1 MLWAVEFRILGPLE
15 VLDGARL
22 LPLTGARQR
31 ALLAVLLLHAN
42 EVVSSDR
49 LIDELWGEEP
59 PAAGST
65 ALRVRVSQLRK
76 ALGREDVLVTR
87 APGYFVRV
95 GPGELD
101 LHRFERLLEEADGA
115 EPTAAA
121 ERLREALALWRG
133 EPLADVSYEPFA
145 QAAIARLVELR
156 LVALERRIEAD
167 LVLGRH
173 AELVGELQAL
183 VREHPLQERL
193 RRQLMLALYRSGRQA
208 DALDCY
214 QDARRTLVDELGIDP
229 SPALRELE
237 QAILRQDSSLNL
249 VQTAAPERSIL
260 VWSRGEASLD
270 PLLGIAEPLAR
281 RPPRE
286 LILARVARRDELA
299 GATDFLSS
307 HGHELRSRGVAA
319 RVAAFTSTEP
329 GRDVVRLAAEQDADL
344 MLLDGG
350 FEPDVE
356 AVLDGAPCDVALL
369 LELREVSIGPGRPVL
384 APFGGAEHD
393 WSAVEIAAWI
403 ARAREAPLRLV
414 GSTGGRHGR
423 DASRLLASVSLLI
436 QRAVGIATSPLLVEP
451 GEAGLVLAARDA
463 GLIVFGLSA
472 GWRREG
478 LGQVRPAV
486 ARAASAPTLLVRKGL
501 RPGGL
506 APPASQTRFT
516 WSLGR

>member
-1 MLWAVEFRILGPLE
+1 MPRDVEFRILGPLE
-15 VLDGARL
+15 ALDAGRP
-22 LPLTGARQR
+22 LPLAGASQR

-115 EPTAAA
+115 DPSAAA
-121 ERLREALALWRG
+121 ERLREALTLWRG
-133 EPLADVSYEPFA
+133 EPLGEFAYEPFA
-145 QAAIARLVELR
+145 QTAIARLAELR

-167 LVLGRH
+167 LALGRH
-173 AELVGELQAL
+173 AALVGELQEL

-214 QDARRTLVDELGIDP
+214 QDARRALVEELGIDP

-237 QAILRQDSSLNL
+237 QAILRQNASLDL
-249 VQTAAPERSIL
+249 AQTAAPERSIL
-260 VWSRGEASLD
+260 VWSRAEASLG
-270 PLLGIAEPLAR
+270 PLLEIAEPLSR
-281 RPPRE
+281 RPLRE

-299 GATDFLSS
+299 GATDFLASA
-307 HGHELRSRGVAA
+307 GNELRSRGVAA
-319 RVAAFTSTEP
+319 RVAAFASTEP
-329 GRDVVRLAAEQDADL
+329 GRDVVRLSTDQDVDL
-344 MLLDGG
+344 ILLDGG
-350 FEPDVE
+350 FEPEVE
-356 AVLDGAPCDVALL
+356 AVLDAAPCDVALL
-369 LELREVSIGPGRPVL
+369 LEPREVSIGPGRPVL

-414 GSTGGRHGR
+414 GSTGGRHGH
-423 DASRLLASVSLLI
+423 DASRLLASASLLI

-451 GEAGLVLAARDA
+451 GEEGLVQASEGA
-463 GLIVFGLSA
+463 GLIVFGLPA

-486 ARAASAPTLLVRKGL
+486 ARATAAPTLLVRKGL

-506 APPASQTRFT
+506 APAASQTRFT

>member
-1 MLWAVEFRILGPLE
+1 MPRVVEFRILGPLE
-15 VLDGARL
+15 VLDAGRPLSLSGAS
-22 LPLTGARQR
+22 R
-31 ALLAVLLLHAN
+31 ALLALLLLHAN

-49 LIDELWGEEP
+49 LIDELWGAEP

-101 LHRFERLLEEADGA
+101 LHRFERLLEEAEGA
-115 EPTAAA
+115 EPPVAA
-121 ERLREALALWRG
+121 ERLRAALALWRG
-133 EPLADVSYEPFA
+133 EPLGEFAYEPFA
-145 QAAIARLVELR
+145 RTAIARLEELR

-167 LVLGRH
+167 LTLGRH

-193 RRQLMLALYRSGRQA
+193 RRQLMLALYRSGRQV
-208 DALDCY
+208 DALEAY
-214 QDARRTLVDELGIDP
+214 QEARRALVEELGIDP

-237 QAILRQDSSLNL
+237 QAILRQDVSLDL
-249 VQTAAPERSIL
+249 AQTAAPERSIL
-260 VWSRGEASLD
+260 VWSRGGESLD
-270 PLLGIAEPLAR
+270 PLLEIAEPLSR
-281 RPPRE
+281 RPARE
-286 LILARVARRDELA
+286 LILTRVVGRDELAQATELLSARRDELA
-299 GATDFLSS
+299 S
-307 HGHELRSRGVAA
+307 HRVPG
-319 RVAAFTSTEP
+319 RVAAFASTDA
-329 GRDVVRLAAEQDADL
+329 GRDVARLAAEQDVDL
-344 MLLDGG
+344 VLLDGG
-350 FEPDVE
+350 LEPDVE
-356 AVLDGAPCDVALL
+356 SVLDGAPCDVALL
-369 LELREVSIGPGRPVL
+369 LERREVSVGPDRPVL

-414 GSTGGRHGR
+414 GSTGGPDGH

-451 GEAGLVLAARDA
+451 GEEGLVQAAADA
-463 GLIVFGLSA
+463 GLIVFGLPA

-478 LGQVRPAV
+478 LGRVRSGV
-486 ARAASAPTLLVRKGL
+486 ARASSAPTLLVCKGL

-506 APPASQTRFT
+506 APAASQTSFT